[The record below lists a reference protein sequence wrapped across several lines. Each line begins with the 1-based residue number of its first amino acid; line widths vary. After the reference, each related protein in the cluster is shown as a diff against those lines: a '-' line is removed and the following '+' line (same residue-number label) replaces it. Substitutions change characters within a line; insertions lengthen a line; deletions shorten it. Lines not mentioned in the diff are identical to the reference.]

1 MRDVN
6 DPVSGPVALT
16 PSALGKHRLLIDLSY
31 PNVVEFPPSALLMVF
46 DQSVVVPTL
55 CTSIVDT
62 DCMELVLV
70 LRKVLVH
77 AFEVFLLSLDL
88 AFQLLNLL
96 KFIGFHRL

>member
-1 MRDVN
+1 
-6 DPVSGPVALT
+6 
-16 PSALGKHRLLIDLSY
+16 
-31 PNVVEFPPSALLMVF
+31 
-46 DQSVVVPTL
+46 
-55 CTSIVDT
+55 
-62 DCMELVLV
+62 MELVLV